1 MLAGVFFKYTSFY
14 ITNIKHYLESF
25 YFRIDR
31 KMKYISYINKL
42 QGEQDRGFTL
52 IELLVV
58 VLLLGILAT
67 IALPSF
73 TRQIGKARE
82 TDAKNNLG
90 IIARSQQAYHFEKRS
105 FANDLNNLNI
115 AGIDNSNYYSYPN
128 PTVANIN
135 LVKHQAIAS
144 NPSVDII
151 KNYSLGV
158 YHIAGLFDIAICQ
171 GIDINQAVNVGNAVN
186 DNCTNNGI
194 KLK

>member
-1 MLAGVFFKYTSFY
+1 
-14 ITNIKHYLESF
+14 
-25 YFRIDR
+25 
-31 KMKYISYINKL
+31 MKYISYINKL

-144 NPSVDII
+144 NPSVDLI

-158 YHIAGLFDIAICQ
+158 YQVAGLFDIAICQ